1 MPRSG
6 SIEAGVYVDALRI
19 LTVVSDAALLPLRAQ
34 VEANRERIKALVVG
48 HKGRAVALFGSVAR
62 GEETRDSDVDFL
74 VDFEPG
80 SSLFDLAEL
89 EDALASLL
97 GRRVDVVSLGGLK
110 ARDRDTRRD
119 AEWL

>member
-1 MPRSG
+1 
-6 SIEAGVYVDALRI
+6 
-19 LTVVSDAALLPLRAQ
+19 VSDAALLPLRAQ
-34 VEANRERIKALVVG
+34 VEANRDRIKALVVT

-97 GRRVDVVSLGGLK
+97 GRRVDVVSVGGLK
-110 ARDRDTRRD
+110 ARDRHIRRD

>member
-1 MPRSG
+1 
-6 SIEAGVYVDALRI
+6 
-19 LTVVSDAALLPLRAQ
+19 VSDAALLPLRAQ
-34 VEANRERIKALVVG
+34 VEANRDRIKALVVR

-62 GEETRDSDVDFL
+62 GEEETRDSDVDFL

-110 ARDRDTRRD
+110 ARDRDIRRD

>member
-1 MPRSG
+1 
-6 SIEAGVYVDALRI
+6 LRI
-19 LTVVSDAALLPLRAQ
+19 LTAVSDAALLPLRAQ
-34 VEANRERIKALVVG
+34 VEANRDRIKALVVR

-62 GEETRDSDVDFL
+62 GEESRDSDVDFL

-89 EDALASLL
+89 QDALASLL

-110 ARDRDTRRD
+110 ARDRHIRRH